1 MHERVVSSSPEFHRD
16 VDYSDRSSAS
26 VSHASSIMD
35 RYLEDC
41 SALSQGLS
49 NNQSG
54 FFSTGSGS
62 ATWPE
67 ESLQEVTSSPKL
79 HSAAVDNI
87 DEKKITVVSA
97 AHGLVIVTAS
107 LGGLIQIFQN
117 HSPHV

>member
-1 MHERVVSSSPEFHRD
+1 
-16 VDYSDRSSAS
+16 
-26 VSHASSIMD
+26 MD

-67 ESLQEVTSSPKL
+67 ESLEEITGPPEL
-79 HSAAVDNI
+79 HSAAIDNI
-87 DEKKITVVSA
+87 DDKKITAVSA